1 MMFPVSGDS
10 QQFSTVQ
17 AWAESTFRSKNLPIR
32 KWRSAPKDIP
42 DVDPRVLSGFFIDR
56 PDLEYEIL

>member
-1 MMFPVSGDS
+1 MMVPVSGDS

-32 KWRSAPKDIP
+32 KWRSAPKDIS
-42 DVDPRVLSGFFIDR
+42 DVDPHVLTGFFNYRSD
-56 PDLEYEIL
+56 PEYEIL